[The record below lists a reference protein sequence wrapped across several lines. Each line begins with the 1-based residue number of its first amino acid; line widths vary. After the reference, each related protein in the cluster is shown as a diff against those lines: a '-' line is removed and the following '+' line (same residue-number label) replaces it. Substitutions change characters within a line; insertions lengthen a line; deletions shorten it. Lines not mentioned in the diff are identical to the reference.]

1 MNYNEALEYIHGTY
15 RFGRKLGLD
24 NITKLLELL
33 GNPHEALNII
43 HVAGTNGKGSTAS
56 FINSILVNGGYKVGL
71 YTSPYL
77 ETFTE
82 RIRVNGENIKEDDLG
97 RVTAIVKEKVNE
109 MVKVGYNHPTEFEI
123 VTAIALYY
131 YKEQNVD
138 FVVLEV
144 GMGGRYDA
152 TNVIKN
158 PLVCVIT
165 PVSVDHTDY
174 LGDTLGKIAF
184 EKAGIIKENS
194 FVVMYPQEKEA
205 HDSIKNIVDEKNAK
219 LVIANIEDKNILKT
233 SIKGQV
239 FNFTL
244 GNEKYDDLEIKLIG
258 DHQVNN
264 SIVAINVIEILKNN
278 YNIKINK
285 EAIYK
290 GLTETK
296 WAGRIELLMEKP
308 LVIIDGAH
316 NEDGAVSL
324 ANAIDKYFSD
334 KKITFIIGMLKDKDV
349 DSVLNILIPKCSK
362 VITTKPDSDRSL
374 EAEELKEKIV
384 KMEVDCIAIGDI
396 KEAVK
401 LAIDTYKEDEV
412 IIFAGSLYMIGEV
425 RSIINKSLFDVED
438 IY

>member
-33 GNPHEALNII
+33 GDPHKDLKVI
-43 HVAGTNGKGSTAS
+43 HVAGTNGKGSTSS
-56 FINSILVNGGYKVGL
+56 FISSILVNGGYKVGL

-82 RIRVNGENIKEDDLG
+82 RIRIDGENIKEQELG
-97 RVTAIVKEKVNE
+97 RVTSVVKEKVDE
-109 MVKVGYNHPTEFEI
+109 MIDMGYNHPTEFEV

-144 GMGGRYDA
+144 GMGGRFDA
-152 TNVIKN
+152 TNVVEN
-158 PLVCVIT
+158 PLACVIT
-165 PVSVDHTDY
+165 PVSMDHTDY
-174 LGDTLGKIAF
+174 LGDTLGKIAY

-194 FVVMYPQEKEA
+194 FVIMYPQEEEA
-205 HDSIKNIVDEKNAK
+205 DNTIKGVVNEKNAN
-219 LVIANIEDKNILKT
+219 LIIADIKSKEVLET

-239 FNFTL
+239 FNLSL
-244 GNEKYDDLEIKLIG
+244 GNENYDNLEIQLIG
-258 DHQVNN
+258 EHQVNN
-264 SIVAINVIEILKNN
+264 SIVALNVVKLLVDK
-278 YNIKINK
+278 YDIKISK
-285 EAIYK
+285 DAIYK
-290 GLTETK
+290 GLKETK

-308 LVIIDGAH
+308 LLIIDGAH
-316 NEDGAVSL
+316 NEDGAISL

-334 KKITFIIGMLKDKDV
+334 KKVTFVLGMLKDKDI
-349 DSVLNILIPKCSK
+349 DSVLNVLIPKCTK
-362 VITTKPDSDRSL
+362 VITTKPDSDRAL
-374 EAEELKEKIV
+374 EAYELKEKIT
-384 KMEVDCIAIGDI
+384 KIEVDSIAVEDI

-401 LAIDTYKEDEV
+401 LAIDTWKEDEV

-425 RSIINKSLFDVED
+425 RSIITKSLF
-438 IY
+438 